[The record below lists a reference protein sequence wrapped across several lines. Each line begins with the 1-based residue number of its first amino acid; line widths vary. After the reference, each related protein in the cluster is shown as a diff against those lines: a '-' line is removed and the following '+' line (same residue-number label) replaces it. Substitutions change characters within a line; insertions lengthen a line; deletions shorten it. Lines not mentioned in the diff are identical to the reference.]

1 MAEKHNPLPPVL
13 PCPAR
18 GTRDREGKIVHR
30 PKVTTLLLTFAMLVL
45 VALLGAPTA
54 GAAPDKASKH
64 DSNVLSFPD
73 KRAKNDSTVLN
84 IGHRGASGYAPEHTI
99 PAYDLAL
106 EQGADYIEIDLQMTA
121 DGVLVA
127 MHDDTLDRTAT
138 APEGVPEEYCTG
150 PVIEKTLEQ
159 IKMCDVG
166 SWFNE
171 TYPEYVSDEY
181 VGLQIPTLEEIF
193 QRYGK
198 KVNYY
203 IETKNP
209 EAAPGMEEEL
219 LRLMEEYGLI
229 KPAAK
234 RYQVLI
240 QSFSPESLQKI
251 HALEPSLPLIQLY
264 SSRETSESIQASLAE
279 VSGYA
284 VGIGPS
290 KTDVDAALVEAAHA
304 LCLDVHPY
312 TVNETEEMEDLI
324 ELGVDGMFT
333 NFPDRLEDLLGKEA
347 AKGKTGGKLIAKDY
361 AACRAAA

>member
-1 MAEKHNPLPPVL
+1 L
-13 PCPAR
+13 
-18 GTRDREGKIVHR
+18 
-30 PKVTTLLLTFAMLVL
+30 FL

-54 GAAPDKASKH
+54 GAAPDKVSTA

-73 KRAKNDSTVLN
+73 KRSTTDSTVLN
-84 IGHRGASGYAPEHTI
+84 VGHRGASGYAPEHTI

-127 MHDDTLDRTAT
+127 MHDDTLDRTAV

-166 SWFNE
+166 TWFNE
-171 TYPEYVSDEY
+171 TYPEYASDEY

-193 QRYGK
+193 QEYGTS
-198 KVNYY
+198 VNYY

-209 EAAPGMEEEL
+209 SAAPGMEEEL
-219 LRLMEEYGLI
+219 LRLMDEYGLT
-229 KPAAK
+229 KPAAEDW
-234 RYQVLI
+234 QVLI
-240 QSFSPESLQKI
+240 QSFSEDSLRTI
-251 HALEPSLPLIQLY
+251 HELNSSLPLIQLY
-264 SSRETSESIQASLAE
+264 SSAETSESIRAHLAEAE
-279 VSGYA
+279 VSEYA

-290 KTDVDAALVEAAHA
+290 QSDVDAELVEAAHA

-312 TVNETEEMEDLI
+312 TVNEKKDMKRLI
-324 ELGVDGMFT
+324 RLGVDGMFT
-333 NFPDRLEDLLGKEA
+333 NFPDRLEKVLGKEA
-347 AKGKTGGKLIAKDY
+347 AEGKTGATLAADDY
-361 AACRAAA
+361 TACRAAA

>member
-1 MAEKHNPLPPVL
+1 M
-13 PCPAR
+13 
-18 GTRDREGKIVHR
+18 
-30 PKVTTLLLTFAMLVL
+30 LLTFAMLFL
-45 VALLGAPTA
+45 VAMLGAPTA
-54 GAAPDKASKH
+54 GAAPDKASTA

-73 KRAKNDSTVLN
+73 QRSKTDSTVLN

-127 MHDDTLDRTAT
+127 MHDDTLDRTT
-138 APEGVPEEYCTG
+138 NCTG
-150 PVIEKTLEQ
+150 PVIEKTLEEV
-159 IKMCDVG
+159 KMCEVSNSFG
-166 SWFNE
+166 
-171 TYPEYVSDEY
+171 PEYD
-181 VGLQIPTLEEIF
+181 GLEIPTLEEIF

-209 EAAPGMEEEL
+209 DLAPGMEEEL
-219 LRLMEEYGLI
+219 LRLMDEYGLT

-234 RYQVLI
+234 RSQVLI
-240 QSFSPESLQKI
+240 QSFSEESLRKI

-264 SSRETSESIQASLAE
+264 SSTLTSEEIQADLADA
-279 VSGYA
+279 STYA

-290 KTDVDAALVEAAHA
+290 QTDVDAALVEAAHD

-312 TVNETEEMEDLI
+312 TVNELVDMERLI
-324 ELGVDGMFT
+324 ALGVDGMFT
-333 NFPDRLEDLLGKEA
+333 NFPDRLETLLGKSA
-347 AKGKTGGKLIAKDY
+347 VPGKKGGKLITEDY

>member
-1 MAEKHNPLPPVL
+1 MV
-13 PCPAR
+13 
-18 GTRDREGKIVHR
+18 I
-30 PKVTTLLLTFAMLVL
+30 TFALLAL
-45 VALLGAPTA
+45 VAVLAAPTA
-54 GAAPDKASKH
+54 GAAPDKASK
-64 DSNVLSFPD
+64 
-73 KRAKNDSTVLN
+73 AESTVLN

-127 MHDDTLDRTAT
+127 MHDDTLDRTAD
-138 APEGVPEEYCTG
+138 APEGVPEEYCSG
-150 PVIEKTLEQ
+150 PVIERTLEQ

-171 TYPEYVSDEY
+171 AYPEYASDEY

-198 KVNYY
+198 SVNYY

-219 LRLMEEYGLI
+219 LRLMEEYDLI

-234 RYQVLI
+234 RWQVLI
-240 QSFSPESLQKI
+240 QSFSAESLLKI
-251 HALEPSLPLIQLY
+251 HALEPSLPLIQLF
-264 SSRETSESIQASLAE
+264 SDTETSESIQASLAE
-279 VSGYA
+279 VSTYA

-312 TVNETEEMEDLI
+312 TVNETAEMEALI
-324 ELGVDGMFT
+324 AVGVDGMFT
-333 NFPDRLEDLLGKEA
+333 NFPDRLEELLGKSA
-347 AKGKTGGKLIAKDY
+347 AHGKRGAKLAAEGY
-361 AACRAAA
+361 AACRATA